1 MKKYTFFILTM
12 SFLVVMFI
20 NTSSFAVTHTILVGN
35 YYFNPSSLSVEVGD
49 IVKWEWVEGSHTT
62 TSTTVPAG
70 AASWDNPL
78 NSGNMTYSYTV
89 TTAGTYNYVCT
100 PHAGMGMDGSF
111 VATAAAA
118 TLSVTPSN
126 QNVTSTAGSTSFT
139 VVSNTT
145 WNASSNQTWCTVT
158 TSGSGNGTIMANYTV
173 NTSTSPRVAT
183 VTVSASGV
191 SNQVVTVT
199 QAGAAKTLDVNP
211 PSQSVSE
218 SAGSTE
224 FSVTSNSDWS
234 ATSDAGWCTVT
245 NSGSGNG
252 TIMATYDA
260 NSSNTERTANI
271 TVLVS
276 GLTPMVVTVIQ
287 DGSTVGIP
295 ENSANSIRIF
305 PNPARAVAKIN
316 LDNVSPDNARI
327 SLIDLTGKILLDQ
340 PVSGN
345 ETSLNVGNLPRGL
358 YFVKILFNNE
368 TVTKRLVLV
377 D

>member
-1 MKKYTFFILTM
+1 MKKYTFFVLTM
-12 SFLVVMFI
+12 SFLVGMFI
-20 NTSSFAVTHTILVGN
+20 STSSFAVTHTVLVGN
-35 YYFNPSSLSVEVGD
+35 YYFNPSSLNVEVGD

-62 TSTTVPAG
+62 TSTSVPAG
-70 AASWDNPL
+70 AASWDSPL
-78 NSGNMTYSYTV
+78 NSGNQTYSYTV
-89 TTAGTYNYVCT
+89 TTAGNYDYHCT
-100 PHAGMGMDGSF
+100 PHAGMGMVGSF
-111 VATAAAA
+111 VATAAVA

-126 QNVTSTAGSTSFT
+126 QNVNSTAGSTSFT

-158 TSGSGNGTIMANYTV
+158 TSGSGNGIITANYTV
-173 NTSTSPRVAT
+173 NSSTSPRVAT
-183 VTVSASGV
+183 ITVSASGV

-199 QAGAAKTLDVNP
+199 QDGAAKTLAVTP

-224 FSVTSNSDWS
+224 FSVTSNSDWTAS
-234 ATSDAGWCTVT
+234 SDVTWCTAT
-245 NSGSGNG
+245 TSGSGNG
-252 TIMATYDA
+252 TIIAAFDA

-271 TVLVS
+271 TVSVS
-276 GLTPMVVTVIQ
+276 GLTPVVVTVIQ
-287 DGSTVGIP
+287 DGSSVGIP
-295 ENSANSIRIF
+295 ETSAYSIRIF
-305 PNPARAVAKIN
+305 PNPAKDVVKIS

-345 ETSLNVGNLPRGL
+345 ETSLIVGNLPRGL
-358 YFVKILFNNE
+358 YFVKILLNNE
-368 TVTKRLVLV
+368 PLTRRLILI